1 MLTAR
6 LRALRSALQRPVQ
19 PVEQPLVVGDSQCG
33 GAFLLDRAATAS
45 CQEVLSHGWTA
56 ELISGSSQV
65 TVRGPGGV
73 DDYDDAFAEAV
84 AAAQESLD
92 LLAMRGG
99 QGLAVE
105 SADTEHV
112 AWWTDGAGRRVLRM
126 VAVSDLG
133 VSMSVAATV
142 TDKDGKVVPQPAPP
156 ALPWHESLR
165 YFRLAQV
172 TGDLFDAYRNMYLAL
187 ESLLSTVVPP
197 KLHPNGKPGEGE
209 GQWLRR
215 ALTTVDSSLLLDPY
229 APSGPGPAVD
239 RVFDDI
245 YAGTRT
251 QLFHAKSGRPVLLPH
266 GIDSRDGVLASLER
280 LARLFLDLFAH
291 HTGHRRPSGAMTYVG
306 FELMTSF
313 ETTVMLSDDPAAVD
327 KADEVINPTGGASAV
342 MPTHRSSAL
351 SKPGVTF
358 WLGELDLRATHGV
371 PRGPARRVGLTTDD
385 GVLLQVQRLTEPVA
399 LPGIDV
405 LQVQLGARLVNS
417 QQPRFRFST

>member
-1 MLTAR
+1 
-6 LRALRSALQRPVQ
+6 V
-19 PVEQPLVVGDSQCG
+19 
-33 GAFLLDRAATAS
+33 
-45 CQEVLSHGWTA
+45 
-56 ELISGSSQV
+56 
-65 TVRGPGGV
+65 
-73 DDYDDAFAEAV
+73 YDDAFAEAV
-84 AAAQESLD
+84 AAAQEALD

-112 AWWTDGAGRRVLRM
+112 VWWTDGASRRVLRM
-126 VAVSDLG
+126 VSVSDLN
-133 VSMSVAATV
+133 VSMSMTATV
-142 TDKDGKVVPQPAPP
+142 TDKDGRVVPQPALP

-187 ESLLSTVVPP
+187 ESLLSSVVPP
-197 KLHPNGKPGEGE
+197 TLRPSGKPAEREGE
-209 GQWLRR
+209 WLRR
-215 ALTTVDSSLLLDPY
+215 ALTTVESSLSLEPY
-229 APSGPGPAVD
+229 APPGLGPSIE

-291 HTGHRRPSGAMTYVG
+291 HTGHRRPSGVMTYDG

-313 ETTVMLSDDPAAVD
+313 ETTAMISDDPASAD
-327 KADEVINPTGGASAV
+327 KSDESINPTGGSSAGL
-342 MPTHRSSAL
+342 PTNRSSAL
-351 SKPGVTF
+351 SKPGLTF
-358 WLGELDLRATHGV
+358 WLGEMDLRATPLV
-371 PRGPARRVGLTTDD
+371 PTTGFVRRVGLTTDD
-385 GVLLQVQRLTEPVA
+385 GVLLQVQRLTEPVD
-399 LPGIDV
+399 LTGVDV
-405 LQVQLGARLVNS
+405 LHVQLGARLVNS